1 MKTIRIILTVLY
13 TLAAIAVFIVALVS
27 PAFRAVAYAPL
38 RELILPPPEPITL
51 HILYSTEKEAWLDQV
66 LADFETQNPRVD
78 GKPIE
83 FTLTKMGSREIY
95 LSVLEGA
102 QPDVIS
108 PASALQIRLLE
119 DLSEAEFG
127 SSIVHA
133 SNQADCRS
141 VVHTPLVLVTWAER
155 ADVLWG
161 RDPGRNLWKDLQEAA
176 VEPSGWGAY
185 GRPEWGF
192 IKFGHTNPLTSN
204 SGFMTITLMTY
215 DYFGI
220 SNGLTADDILS
231 DEGYQEWFL
240 DFENTVIDFGDST
253 GTYMRDIVAY
263 GPSVYDVVAV
273 YEATAIEQ
281 LENAAGRYG
290 ELAIYY
296 PPQTIM
302 SDHPFCILDAEWV
315 TGEKRQASTLLIDY
329 LTSPEA
335 QQTAVMEH
343 GFRPV
348 DPSVPLDQSG
358 SPFLREADNGVQI
371 ELPSEI
377 DLPPGRVLD
386 TLLNFWN
393 RNITP

>member
-1 MKTIRIILTVLY
+1 
-13 TLAAIAVFIVALVS
+13 
-27 PAFRAVAYAPL
+27 
-38 RELILPPPEPITL
+38 
-51 HILYSTEKEAWLDQV
+51 
-66 LADFETQNPRVD
+66 
-78 GKPIE
+78 
-83 FTLTKMGSREIY
+83 
-95 LSVLEGA
+95 
-102 QPDVIS
+102 
-108 PASALQIRLLE
+108 
-119 DLSEAEFG
+119 
-127 SSIVHA
+127 
-133 SNQADCRS
+133 
-141 VVHTPLVLVTWAER
+141 VVRTPLVLVTWAER

-161 RDPGRNLWKDLQEAA
+161 RDPGPNLWEDLQEAA

-215 DYFGI
+215 DFFGI
-220 SNGLTADDILS
+220 SSGLTTDDILS
-231 DEGYQEWFL
+231 DEGYQQWFL

-263 GPSVYDVVAV
+263 GPSVYDAVAV

-315 TGEKRQASTLLIDY
+315 TDEKRQAATLLIDY

-348 DPSVPLDQSG
+348 DTSIPLDQSG

-377 DLPPGRVLD
+377 ELPPGRVLD